1 MEYAWTVFNNQQDM
15 GYDSLIKHA
24 ESLDLDI
31 ERFKRELD
39 DGVYIEKVK
48 NDFQSGIRSGVNG
61 TPTFFINGLRYDG
74 AWDLESL
81 IEAIEK
87 PLGVRIN
94 LLAQEFMRLAASGG
108 IILLVAS
115 ILAMLWANSPF
126 SDGFFHFWETSL
138 SINLGSFHLSEHLVE
153 WVNDGLMAIFF
164 FVVGLEIKREI
175 QTGELASPRKA
186 ALPIM
191 GAIGGMVVPALFYLI
206 FNLGNPETVGGWG
219 VPMATDIAFTLGIL
233 TLLGSRAPLS
243 LKVFFTALAIADDI
257 GGILVIALFYS
268 EGITWLYLGI
278 AVAIL
283 VLLIGLN
290 LSRVYN
296 KVPYAI
302 LGLGLWFA
310 FLESGVHPTLAG
322 VLLAMTIPSRSPA
335 DSRTLLA
342 QAVTVMD
349 EVENLQD
356 DDKKELR
363 RLSVVQ
369 TLEVILER
377 LQSPAQRLERDL
389 TPLTTFIILPIFA
402 LANAGVALRL
412 MTINDLF
419 SPVSLG
425 IMFGLVVGKPLG
437 ISFFSWIALRSGM
450 AELPGDVNFRQL
462 VSSSFLAGVGFTLS
476 LFISGAAFKDP
487 AVLASAKLG
496 VIVASLLAAAL
507 GWIFMTINSPVSD
520 RSSQFELVAQD
531 A

>member
-1 MEYAWTVFNNQQDM
+1 
-15 GYDSLIKHA
+15 
-24 ESLDLDI
+24 
-31 ERFKRELD
+31 
-39 DGVYIEKVK
+39 
-48 NDFQSGIRSGVNG
+48 
-61 TPTFFINGLRYDG
+61 
-74 AWDLESL
+74 
-81 IEAIEK
+81 
-87 PLGVRIN
+87 
-94 LLAQEFMRLAASGG
+94 
-108 IILLVAS
+108 
-115 ILAMLWANSPF
+115 
-126 SDGFFHFWETSL
+126 
-138 SINLGSFHLSEHLVE
+138 
-153 WVNDGLMAIFF
+153 
-164 FVVGLEIKREI
+164 
-175 QTGELASPRKA
+175 
-186 ALPIM
+186 M
-191 GAIGGMVVPALFYLI
+191 GAIGGMVIPALFYLI

-268 EGITWLYLGI
+268 EGISWLYLGI
-278 AVAIL
+278 AAVIL
-283 VLLIGLN
+283 VFLFGMNI
-290 LSRVYN
+290 SRVYN

-302 LGLGLWFA
+302 LGFVLWFA
-310 FLESGVHPTLAG
+310 FLESGIHPTIAG
-322 VLLAMTIPSRSPA
+322 VLLAMTIPTRSPA

-356 DDKKELR
+356 DEEKELR
-363 RLSVVQ
+363 RLSVIQ

-389 TPLTTFIILPIFA
+389 TPLTTYIILPIFA

-462 VSSSFLAGVGFTLS
+462 VSASFLAGVGFTLS

-496 VIVASLLAAAL
+496 VIVASLLAAGL
-507 GWIFMTINSPVSD
+507 GWVFMTISSPVAD